1 MRMLNMQPFLA
12 GKRSSRA
19 LTSTG
24 QEHAAVD
31 TMYAYVS
38 LSTLDV
44 LYLYLI
50 SILCASMN

>member
-1 MRMLNMQPFLA
+1 MQPFLA

-31 TMYAYVS
+31 SMYACVS
-38 LSTLDV
+38 LSTLNS

-50 SILCASMN
+50 SVLSASMT